1 MHVTKETANLM
12 LTLKEGGA
20 NVALC
25 ASNPLST
32 KDSVAAYLAENDIE
46 VHAVWGV
53 SNEEF
58 FKHLNSV
65 LDTEPDI
72 TMDDG
77 ADLVSLLHTERTDIP
92 IMGSMEETTTGVIR
106 LKSMEKNNKLRFPVV
121 AVNDS
126 DTKHLFDNRFGTGQS
141 AMDGVVRATDLL
153 IAGLNVVVIG
163 FGDCGKGV
171 AERAYGMGAKV
182 TVVEPD
188 SVRALEAL
196 MHGYEVKTSLNAAKI
211 ADVIISVT
219 GNLHALDKQH
229 FDVMKDGVAL
239 ANAGHF
245 DVEINLEALKNE
257 STKVER
263 VREHVESYKYK
274 DKEILVLAE
283 GRLVN
288 LAAAT
293 GHPASVMD
301 MSFANQ
307 ALASEWIKD
316 NHKKLESKVYT
327 LPKKVDIKIADIEI
341 KESFQKLKVDID
353 QTDKHDI
360 EVEAFSLVRE
370 AAKRTINERHYDVQL
385 FGGLVLLRNK
395 IAEMKTGEG
404 KTLVS
409 TLPISLMSLYGKG
422 VHVVTVNDYLAKRD
436 AEWMKPIYNFL
447 QKQTSYII

>member
-1 MHVTKETANLM
+1 MSTIKDKNLAVVGQQEVDWAARQMKVLEEIKTEFSNNKPLNGLNIGACMHVTKETANLM
-12 LTLKEGGA
+12 LTLKAAGA

-32 KDSVAAYLAENDIE
+32 KDSVAAYLAENDVE
-46 VHAVWGV
+46 VHAVHGV
-53 SNEEF
+53 SNDEF

-65 LDTEPDI
+65 LDTKPDI

-77 ADLVSLLHTERTDIP
+77 ADLVTLLLTDRSDIP
-92 IMGSMEETTTGVIR
+92 VMGSMEETTTGVIR

-153 IAGLNVVVIG
+153 IAGLDVVVIG

-182 TVVEPD
+182 TVVEPN

-196 MHGYEVKTSLNAAKI
+196 MHGYEVKSSVNAAKI
-211 ADVIISVT
+211 ADVIVSVT
-219 GNLHALDKQH
+219 GNMHALDKKH
-229 FDVMKDGVAL
+229 FDVMKDGVVL

-245 DVEINLEALKNE
+245 DVEINLEALKQDSAE
-257 STKVER
+257 VHR
-263 VREHVESYKYK
+263 VRDHVESYLY
-274 DKEILVLAE
+274 DGKEILVLAE

-307 ALASEWIKD
+307 ALAAEWIKD
-316 NHKKLESKVYT
+316 NHEDLDPKVYT
-327 LPKKVDIKIADIEI
+327 LPNEVDLKIAATKLGLMGGELEILTKEQIE
-341 KESFQKLKVDID
+341 
-353 QTDKHDI
+353 
-360 EVEAFSLVRE
+360 
-370 AAKRTINERHYDVQL
+370 
-385 FGGLVLLRNK
+385 
-395 IAEMKTGEG
+395 
-404 KTLVS
+404 
-409 TLPISLMSLYGKG
+409 
-422 VHVVTVNDYLAKRD
+422 YLD
-436 AEWMKPIYNFL
+436 SWEHG
-447 QKQTSYII
+447 TS

>member
-1 MHVTKETANLM
+1 MSSIKDAKLAQEGSQEVDWAARQMKVLEDIKTEFSQSKPLEGLNIGACMHVTKETANLM
-12 LTLKEGGA
+12 LTLKAAGA

-32 KDSVAAYLAENDIE
+32 KDSVAAFLAESDVE
-46 VHAVWGV
+46 VHAIHGV
-53 SNEEF
+53 SNDEF
-58 FKHLNSV
+58 FTHLNAV
-65 LDTEPDI
+65 LDTKPDI

-77 ADLVSLLHTERTDIP
+77 ADLVSLLHTERADLP
-92 IMGSMEETTTGVIR
+92 VMGSMEETTTGVIR

-182 TVVEPD
+182 TVVEPN

-196 MHGYEVKTSLNAAKI
+196 MHGYEVKTSINAAKI

-219 GNLHALDKQH
+219 GNMHALDKQH

-245 DVEINLEALKNE
+245 DVEINLAALKE
-257 STKVER
+257 HSTQVDR
-263 VREHVESYKYK
+263 VREHVESYKY
-274 DKEILVLAE
+274 DGKEILILAE

-307 ALASEWIKD
+307 ALAAEWIKD
-316 NHKKLESKVYT
+316 NYKELEPKVYT
-327 LPKKVDIKIADIEI
+327 LPSEVDLKIAATKLGLMGGELEI
-341 KESFQKLKVDID
+341 LTQEQ
-353 QTDKHDI
+353 
-360 EVEAFSLVRE
+360 
-370 AAKRTINERHYDVQL
+370 
-385 FGGLVLLRNK
+385 
-395 IAEMKTGEG
+395 
-404 KTLVS
+404 
-409 TLPISLMSLYGKG
+409 
-422 VHVVTVNDYLAKRD
+422 VNYLD
-436 AEWMKPIYNFL
+436 SWEHG
-447 QKQTSYII
+447 TS

>member
-1 MHVTKETANLM
+1 MSTIKDIKLANVGQQEVDWAARQMKVLDEIKSDFMKNKPLDGLNIGACMHVTKETANLM
-12 LTLKEGGA
+12 LTLKSAGA
-20 NVALC
+20 NVSLC

-32 KDSVAAYLAENDIE
+32 KDSVAAYLSENDVE
-46 VHAVWGV
+46 VHAVHGV
-53 SNEEF
+53 SNDDF

-65 LDTEPDI
+65 LDTKPDI

-77 ADLVSLLHTERTDIP
+77 ADLVSLLHTDRSDIP
-92 IMGSMEETTTGVIR
+92 VMGSMEETTTGVIR

-153 IAGLNVVVIG
+153 IAGLDVVVIG

-182 TVVEPD
+182 TIVEPN

-196 MHGYEVKTSLNAAKI
+196 MHGYEVKTSINAAKI
-211 ADVIISVT
+211 ADVIVSVT
-219 GNLHALDKQH
+219 GNMHALDKQH

-245 DVEINLEALKNE
+245 DVEINLNALKEN
-257 STKVER
+257 SSQVDR
-263 VREHVESYKYK
+263 VREHVESYKYNG
-274 DKEILVLAE
+274 KEILVLAE

-307 ALASEWIKD
+307 ALAAEWIKD
-316 NHKKLESKVYT
+316 NYKELEPKVYT
-327 LPKKVDIKIADIEI
+327 LPSEVDLKIAATKLELMGGELEI
-341 KESFQKLKVDID
+341 LTKEQI
-353 QTDKHDI
+353 
-360 EVEAFSLVRE
+360 
-370 AAKRTINERHYDVQL
+370 
-385 FGGLVLLRNK
+385 
-395 IAEMKTGEG
+395 
-404 KTLVS
+404 
-409 TLPISLMSLYGKG
+409 
-422 VHVVTVNDYLAKRD
+422 DYLD
-436 AEWMKPIYNFL
+436 SWEHG
-447 QKQTSYII
+447 TS

>member
-1 MHVTKETANLM
+1 MSTIKDVKLAELGSEEVAWAARQMLVLEEIRNDFSKNKPLEGLNIGACMHVTKETANLM

-293 GHPASVMD
+293 GHPSSVMD
-301 MSFANQ
+301 MAFANQ

-327 LPKKVDIKIADIEI
+327 LPKEVDIKIAAT
-341 KESFQKLKVDID
+341 KL
-353 QTDKHDI
+353 
-360 EVEAFSLVRE
+360 
-370 AAKRTINERHYDVQL
+370 
-385 FGGLVLLRNK
+385 
-395 IAEMKTGEG
+395 
-404 KTLVS
+404 
-409 TLPISLMSLYGKG
+409 SLMGGELEILSDEQIK
-422 VHVVTVNDYLAKRD
+422 YLD
-436 AEWMKPIYNFL
+436 SWEHG
-447 QKQTSYII
+447 TS

>member
-1 MHVTKETANLM
+1 MSSIKDSKLAQEGSQEVDWAARQMKVLEDIKTEFSQSKPLEGLNIGACMHVTKETANLM
-12 LTLKEGGA
+12 LTLKAAGA

-32 KDSVAAYLAENDIE
+32 KDSVAAFLAESDVE
-46 VHAVWGV
+46 VHAIHGV
-53 SNEEF
+53 SNDEF
-58 FKHLNSV
+58 FTHLNAV
-65 LDTEPDI
+65 LDTKPDI

-77 ADLVSLLHTERTDIP
+77 ADLVSLLHTERADLP
-92 IMGSMEETTTGVIR
+92 VMGSMEETTTGVIR

-182 TVVEPD
+182 TVVEPN

-196 MHGYEVKTSLNAAKI
+196 MHGYEVKTSINAAKI

-219 GNLHALDKQH
+219 GNMHALDKQH

-239 ANAGHF
+239 ANEGHF
-245 DVEINLEALKNE
+245 DVEINLAALKE
-257 STKVER
+257 GSTQVDR
-263 VREHVESYKYK
+263 VREHVESYKY
-274 DKEILVLAE
+274 DGKEILILAE

-307 ALASEWIKD
+307 ALAAEWIKD
-316 NHKKLESKVYT
+316 NYKELEPKVYT
-327 LPKKVDIKIADIEI
+327 LPSEVDLKIAATKLGLMGGELEI
-341 KESFQKLKVDID
+341 LTEEQ
-353 QTDKHDI
+353 
-360 EVEAFSLVRE
+360 
-370 AAKRTINERHYDVQL
+370 
-385 FGGLVLLRNK
+385 
-395 IAEMKTGEG
+395 
-404 KTLVS
+404 
-409 TLPISLMSLYGKG
+409 
-422 VHVVTVNDYLAKRD
+422 VNYLD
-436 AEWMKPIYNFL
+436 SWEHG
-447 QKQTSYII
+447 TS

>member
-1 MHVTKETANLM
+1 MSSIKDSKLAHEGNQEVDWAARQMKVLEDIKTEFSQNKPLDGLNIGACMHVTKETANLM
-12 LTLKEGGA
+12 LTLKAAGA

-32 KDSVAAYLAENDIE
+32 KDSVAAYLAENDVE
-46 VHAVWGV
+46 VHAIHGV
-53 SNEEF
+53 SNDEF
-58 FKHLNSV
+58 FTHLNAV
-65 LDTEPDI
+65 LDTKPDI

-77 ADLVSLLHTERTDIP
+77 ADLVSLLHTDRSDLP
-92 IMGSMEETTTGVIR
+92 VMGSMEETTTGVIR

-182 TVVEPD
+182 TVVEPN

-196 MHGYEVKTSLNAAKI
+196 MHGYEVKTSINAAKI
-211 ADVIISVT
+211 ADVIVSVT
-219 GNLHALDKQH
+219 GNMHALDKQH

-245 DVEINLEALKNE
+245 DVEINLSALKE
-257 STKVER
+257 HSSQVDR
-263 VREHVESYKYK
+263 VREHVESYKYNG
-274 DKEILVLAE
+274 KEILILAE

-307 ALASEWIKD
+307 ALAAEWIKD
-316 NHKKLESKVYT
+316 NYKELEPKVYT
-327 LPKKVDIKIADIEI
+327 LPSEVDLIIAATKLELMGGELEI
-341 KESFQKLKVDID
+341 LTKEQI
-353 QTDKHDI
+353 
-360 EVEAFSLVRE
+360 
-370 AAKRTINERHYDVQL
+370 
-385 FGGLVLLRNK
+385 
-395 IAEMKTGEG
+395 
-404 KTLVS
+404 
-409 TLPISLMSLYGKG
+409 
-422 VHVVTVNDYLAKRD
+422 DYLD
-436 AEWMKPIYNFL
+436 SWEHG
-447 QKQTSYII
+447 TS

>member
-1 MHVTKETANLM
+1 MSSIKDSKLAHEGNQEVDWAARQMKVLEDIKTEFSQNKPLDGLNIGDCMHVTKETANLM
-12 LTLKEGGA
+12 LTLKAAGA

-32 KDSVAAYLAENDIE
+32 KDSVAAYLAENDVE
-46 VHAVWGV
+46 VHAIHGV
-53 SNEEF
+53 SNDEF
-58 FKHLNSV
+58 FTHLNAV
-65 LDTEPDI
+65 LDTKPDI

-77 ADLVSLLHTERTDIP
+77 ADLVSLLHTDRSDLP
-92 IMGSMEETTTGVIR
+92 VMGSMEETTTGVIR

-182 TVVEPD
+182 TVVEPN

-196 MHGYEVKTSLNAAKI
+196 MHGYEVKTSINAAKI
-211 ADVIISVT
+211 ADVIVSVT
-219 GNLHALDKQH
+219 GNMHALDKQH

-245 DVEINLEALKNE
+245 DVEINLSALKE
-257 STKVER
+257 HSSQVDR
-263 VREHVESYKYK
+263 VREHVESYKYNG
-274 DKEILVLAE
+274 KEILILAE

-307 ALASEWIKD
+307 ALAAEWIKD
-316 NHKKLESKVYT
+316 NYQELEPKVYT
-327 LPKKVDIKIADIEI
+327 LPSEVDLKIAATKLELMGGELEI
-341 KESFQKLKVDID
+341 LTKEQI
-353 QTDKHDI
+353 
-360 EVEAFSLVRE
+360 
-370 AAKRTINERHYDVQL
+370 
-385 FGGLVLLRNK
+385 
-395 IAEMKTGEG
+395 
-404 KTLVS
+404 
-409 TLPISLMSLYGKG
+409 
-422 VHVVTVNDYLAKRD
+422 DYLD
-436 AEWMKPIYNFL
+436 SWEHG
-447 QKQTSYII
+447 TS

>member
-1 MHVTKETANLM
+1 MSSIKDAKLANVGHQEVDWAARQMKVLEDIKTEFSQNKPLEGLNIGACMHVTKETANLM
-12 LTLKEGGA
+12 LTLKAAGA

-32 KDSVAAYLAENDIE
+32 KDSVAAYLAENDVE
-46 VHAVWGV
+46 VHAVHGV
-53 SNEEF
+53 SNDEF
-58 FKHLNSV
+58 FTHLNAV
-65 LDTEPDI
+65 LDTKPDI

-77 ADLVSLLHTERTDIP
+77 ADLVSLLHTDRADLP
-92 IMGSMEETTTGVIR
+92 VMGSMEETTTGVIR

-153 IAGLNVVVIG
+153 IAGVNVVVIG

-182 TVVEPD
+182 TVVEPN

-196 MHGYEVKTSLNAAKI
+196 MHGYEVKSSINAAKI

-219 GNLHALDKQH
+219 GNMHALDKQH

-245 DVEINLEALKNE
+245 DVEINLSALKE
-257 STKVER
+257 HSSQVDR
-263 VREHVESYKYK
+263 VREHVESYKYNG
-274 DKEILVLAE
+274 KEILILAE

-307 ALASEWIKD
+307 ALAAEWIKD
-316 NHKKLESKVYT
+316 NYKELEPKVYT
-327 LPKKVDIKIADIEI
+327 LPTEVDLKIAATKLGLMGGELEI
-341 KESFQKLKVDID
+341 LTKEQI
-353 QTDKHDI
+353 
-360 EVEAFSLVRE
+360 
-370 AAKRTINERHYDVQL
+370 
-385 FGGLVLLRNK
+385 
-395 IAEMKTGEG
+395 
-404 KTLVS
+404 
-409 TLPISLMSLYGKG
+409 
-422 VHVVTVNDYLAKRD
+422 DYLD
-436 AEWMKPIYNFL
+436 SWEHG
-447 QKQTSYII
+447 TS

>member
-1 MHVTKETANLM
+1 MSTIKDKNLSAVGQQEVDWAARQMKVLEEIKTEFSSNKPLNGLNIGACMHVTKETANLM
-12 LTLKEGGA
+12 LTLKAAGA

-32 KDSVAAYLAENDIE
+32 KDSVAAYLAENDVE
-46 VHAVWGV
+46 VHAVHGV
-53 SNEEF
+53 SNDEF

-65 LDTEPDI
+65 LDSKPDI

-77 ADLVSLLHTERTDIP
+77 ADLVTLLLTDRSDIP
-92 IMGSMEETTTGVIR
+92 VMGSMEETTTGVIR

-153 IAGLNVVVIG
+153 IAGLDVVVIG

-182 TVVEPD
+182 TVVEPN

-196 MHGYEVKTSLNAAKI
+196 MHGYEVKSSVNAAKI
-211 ADVIISVT
+211 ADVIVSVT
-219 GNLHALDKQH
+219 GNMHALDKKH
-229 FDVMKDGVAL
+229 FDVMKDGVVL

-245 DVEINLEALKNE
+245 DVEINLEALKQDSAE
-257 STKVER
+257 VHR
-263 VREHVESYKYK
+263 VRDHVESYLY
-274 DKEILVLAE
+274 DGKEILVLAE

-307 ALASEWIKD
+307 ALAAEWIKD
-316 NHKKLESKVYT
+316 NHEDLEPKVYT
-327 LPKKVDIKIADIEI
+327 LPNEVDLKIAATKLGLMGGELEILTKEQIE
-341 KESFQKLKVDID
+341 
-353 QTDKHDI
+353 
-360 EVEAFSLVRE
+360 
-370 AAKRTINERHYDVQL
+370 
-385 FGGLVLLRNK
+385 
-395 IAEMKTGEG
+395 
-404 KTLVS
+404 
-409 TLPISLMSLYGKG
+409 
-422 VHVVTVNDYLAKRD
+422 YLD
-436 AEWMKPIYNFL
+436 SWEHG
-447 QKQTSYII
+447 TS

>member
-1 MHVTKETANLM
+1 MSTIKDSKLANIGHEEVSWASRQMQVLEEIKNEFSSTKPLNGLSIGACMHVTKETANLM
-12 LTLKEGGA
+12 LTLKEAGA

-32 KDSVAAYLAENDIE
+32 KDSVAAYLVENDVE
-46 VHAVWGV
+46 VHAVHGV

-58 FKHLNSV
+58 FRHLNSV
-65 LDTEPDI
+65 LDTKPDI

-77 ADLVSLLHTERTDIP
+77 ADLVTLLLTDRSDIP

-126 DTKHLFDNRFGTGQS
+126 DTKHLFDNRIGTGQS

-182 TVVEPD
+182 TVVQPN

-196 MHGYEVKTSLNAAKI
+196 MHGYEVKTSINAAKI
-211 ADVIISVT
+211 ADVIVSVT
-219 GNLHALDKQH
+219 GNMHALDKQH

-239 ANAGHF
+239 ANAGDF
-245 DVEINLEALKNE
+245 DVEINLEALKE
-257 STKVER
+257 HSSSVDR
-263 VREHVESYKYK
+263 VRDHVESYKYNE
-274 DKEILVLAE
+274 KEILVLAE

-307 ALASEWIKD
+307 ALAAEWIKD
-316 NHKKLESKVYT
+316 NYKNLESKVYT
-327 LPKKVDIKIADIEI
+327 LPKEVDLKIAATKLGLMGGELEI
-341 KESFQKLKVDID
+341 LTEEQIK
-353 QTDKHDI
+353 
-360 EVEAFSLVRE
+360 
-370 AAKRTINERHYDVQL
+370 
-385 FGGLVLLRNK
+385 
-395 IAEMKTGEG
+395 
-404 KTLVS
+404 
-409 TLPISLMSLYGKG
+409 
-422 VHVVTVNDYLAKRD
+422 YLD
-436 AEWMKPIYNFL
+436 SWEHG
-447 QKQTSYII
+447 TS

>member
-1 MHVTKETANLM
+1 MSTIKDKNLSAVGQQEVDWAARQMKVLEEIKTEFSSNKPLNGLNIGACMHVTKETANLM
-12 LTLKEGGA
+12 LTLKAAGA

-32 KDSVAAYLAENDIE
+32 KDSVAAYLAENDVE
-46 VHAVWGV
+46 VHAVHGV
-53 SNEEF
+53 SNDEF

-65 LDTEPDI
+65 LDTKPDI

-77 ADLVSLLHTERTDIP
+77 ADLVTLLLTDRSDIP
-92 IMGSMEETTTGVIR
+92 VMGSMEETTTGVIR

-153 IAGLNVVVIG
+153 IAGLDVVVIG

-182 TVVEPD
+182 TVVEPN

-196 MHGYEVKTSLNAAKI
+196 MHGYEVKSSVNAAKI
-211 ADVIISVT
+211 ADVIVSVT
-219 GNLHALDKQH
+219 GNMHALDKKH
-229 FDVMKDGVAL
+229 FDVMKDGVVL

-245 DVEINLEALKNE
+245 DVEINLEALKQDSAE
-257 STKVER
+257 VHR
-263 VREHVESYKYK
+263 VRDHVESYLY
-274 DKEILVLAE
+274 DGKEILVLAE

-307 ALASEWIKD
+307 ALAAEWIKD
-316 NHKKLESKVYT
+316 NHEELEPKVYT
-327 LPKKVDIKIADIEI
+327 LPKEVDLKIAATKLGLMGGELEI
-341 KESFQKLKVDID
+341 LTQEQI
-353 QTDKHDI
+353 
-360 EVEAFSLVRE
+360 
-370 AAKRTINERHYDVQL
+370 
-385 FGGLVLLRNK
+385 
-395 IAEMKTGEG
+395 
-404 KTLVS
+404 
-409 TLPISLMSLYGKG
+409 
-422 VHVVTVNDYLAKRD
+422 DYLD
-436 AEWMKPIYNFL
+436 SWEHG
-447 QKQTSYII
+447 TS

>member
-1 MHVTKETANLM
+1 MSSIKDSNLAQIGNQEVDWAARQMKVLEDIKTEFSQNKPLEGLNIGACMHVTKETANLM
-12 LTLKEGGA
+12 LTLKSAGA

-46 VHAVWGV
+46 VHAIHGV
-53 SNEEF
+53 SNDEF
-58 FKHLNSV
+58 FQHLNSV
-65 LDTEPDI
+65 LDTKPDI

-77 ADLVSLLHTERTDIP
+77 ADLVSLLHTDRADLP
-92 IMGSMEETTTGVIR
+92 VMGSMEETTTGVIR

-182 TVVEPD
+182 TVVEPN

-196 MHGYEVKTSLNAAKI
+196 MHGYEVKTSINAAKI

-219 GNLHALDKQH
+219 GNMHALDKQH

-245 DVEINLEALKNE
+245 DVEINLAALKEN
-257 STKVER
+257 STQVDR
-263 VREHVESYKYK
+263 VREHVESYKY
-274 DKEILVLAE
+274 DGKEILILAE

-293 GHPASVMD
+293 CHPASVMD

-307 ALASEWIKD
+307 ALAAEWIKD
-316 NHKKLESKVYT
+316 NYKELEPKVYT
-327 LPKKVDIKIADIEI
+327 LPSEVDLKIAATKLGLMGGELEI
-341 KESFQKLKVDID
+341 LTEEQ
-353 QTDKHDI
+353 
-360 EVEAFSLVRE
+360 
-370 AAKRTINERHYDVQL
+370 
-385 FGGLVLLRNK
+385 
-395 IAEMKTGEG
+395 
-404 KTLVS
+404 
-409 TLPISLMSLYGKG
+409 
-422 VHVVTVNDYLAKRD
+422 VNYLD
-436 AEWMKPIYNFL
+436 SWEHG
-447 QKQTSYII
+447 TS

>member
-1 MHVTKETANLM
+1 MSSIKDSKLAHEGNQEVDWAARQMKVLEDIKTEFSQNKPLDGLNIGACMHVTKETANLM
-12 LTLKEGGA
+12 LTLKAAGA

-32 KDSVAAYLAENDIE
+32 KDSVAAYLAENDVE
-46 VHAVWGV
+46 VHAIHGV
-53 SNEEF
+53 SNDEF
-58 FKHLNSV
+58 FTHLNAV
-65 LDTEPDI
+65 LDTKPDI

-77 ADLVSLLHTERTDIP
+77 ADLVSLLHTDRSDLP
-92 IMGSMEETTTGVIR
+92 LMGSMEETTTGVIR

-182 TVVEPD
+182 TVVEPN

-196 MHGYEVKTSLNAAKI
+196 MHGYEVKTSINAAKI
-211 ADVIISVT
+211 ADVIVSVT
-219 GNLHALDKQH
+219 GNMHALDKQH

-245 DVEINLEALKNE
+245 DVEINLSALKE
-257 STKVER
+257 HSSQVDR
-263 VREHVESYKYK
+263 VREHVESYKYNG
-274 DKEILVLAE
+274 KEILILAE

-307 ALASEWIKD
+307 ALAAEWIKD
-316 NHKKLESKVYT
+316 NYKELEPKVYT
-327 LPKKVDIKIADIEI
+327 LPSEVDLKIAATKLELMGGELEI
-341 KESFQKLKVDID
+341 LTKEQI
-353 QTDKHDI
+353 
-360 EVEAFSLVRE
+360 
-370 AAKRTINERHYDVQL
+370 
-385 FGGLVLLRNK
+385 
-395 IAEMKTGEG
+395 
-404 KTLVS
+404 
-409 TLPISLMSLYGKG
+409 
-422 VHVVTVNDYLAKRD
+422 DYLD
-436 AEWMKPIYNFL
+436 SWEHG
-447 QKQTSYII
+447 TS

>member
-1 MHVTKETANLM
+1 MSTVKDKNLAVVGQQEVDWAARQMKVLEEIKTEFSNDKPLNGLNIGACMHVTKETANLM
-12 LTLKEGGA
+12 LTLKAAGA

-32 KDSVAAYLAENDIE
+32 KDSVAAYLAENDVE
-46 VHAVWGV
+46 VHAVHGV
-53 SNEEF
+53 SNDEF

-65 LDTEPDI
+65 LDTKPDI

-77 ADLVSLLHTERTDIP
+77 ADLVTLLLTDRSDIP
-92 IMGSMEETTTGVIR
+92 VMGSMEETTTGVIR

-153 IAGLNVVVIG
+153 IAGLDVVVIG

-182 TVVEPD
+182 TVVEPN

-196 MHGYEVKTSLNAAKI
+196 MHGYEVKSSVNAAKI
-211 ADVIISVT
+211 ADVIVSVT
-219 GNLHALDKQH
+219 GNMHALDKKH
-229 FDVMKDGVAL
+229 FDVMKDGVVL

-245 DVEINLEALKNE
+245 DVEINLEALKQDSAE
-257 STKVER
+257 VHR
-263 VREHVESYKYK
+263 VRDHVESYLY
-274 DKEILVLAE
+274 DGKEILVLAE

-307 ALASEWIKD
+307 ALAAEWIKD
-316 NHKKLESKVYT
+316 NHEDLEPKVYT
-327 LPKKVDIKIADIEI
+327 LPNEVDLKIAATKLGLMGGELEILTKEQIE
-341 KESFQKLKVDID
+341 
-353 QTDKHDI
+353 
-360 EVEAFSLVRE
+360 
-370 AAKRTINERHYDVQL
+370 
-385 FGGLVLLRNK
+385 
-395 IAEMKTGEG
+395 
-404 KTLVS
+404 
-409 TLPISLMSLYGKG
+409 
-422 VHVVTVNDYLAKRD
+422 YLD
-436 AEWMKPIYNFL
+436 SWEHG
-447 QKQTSYII
+447 TS

>member
-1 MHVTKETANLM
+1 MSSIKDSKLAHEGNQEVDWAARQMKVLEDIKTEFSQNKPLDGLNIGACMHVTKETANLM
-12 LTLKEGGA
+12 LTLKAAGA

-32 KDSVAAYLAENDIE
+32 KDSVAAYLAENDVE
-46 VHAVWGV
+46 VHAIHGV
-53 SNEEF
+53 SNDEF
-58 FKHLNSV
+58 FTHLNAV
-65 LDTEPDI
+65 LDTKPDI

-77 ADLVSLLHTERTDIP
+77 ADLVSLLHTDRSDLP
-92 IMGSMEETTTGVIR
+92 VMGSMEETTTGVIR

-182 TVVEPD
+182 TVVEPN

-196 MHGYEVKTSLNAAKI
+196 MHGYEVKTSINAAKI
-211 ADVIISVT
+211 ADVIVSVT
-219 GNLHALDKQH
+219 GNMHALDKQH

-245 DVEINLEALKNE
+245 DVEINLSALKE
-257 STKVER
+257 HSSQVDR
-263 VREHVESYKYK
+263 VREHVESYKYNG
-274 DKEILVLAE
+274 KEILILAE

-307 ALASEWIKD
+307 ALAAEWIKD
-316 NHKKLESKVYT
+316 NYEELEPKVYT
-327 LPKKVDIKIADIEI
+327 LPSEVDLKIAATKLELMGGELEI
-341 KESFQKLKVDID
+341 LTKEQI
-353 QTDKHDI
+353 
-360 EVEAFSLVRE
+360 
-370 AAKRTINERHYDVQL
+370 
-385 FGGLVLLRNK
+385 
-395 IAEMKTGEG
+395 
-404 KTLVS
+404 
-409 TLPISLMSLYGKG
+409 
-422 VHVVTVNDYLAKRD
+422 DYLD
-436 AEWMKPIYNFL
+436 SWEHG
-447 QKQTSYII
+447 TS

>member
-1 MHVTKETANLM
+1 MSTIKDIKLANIGQQEVDWAARQMKVLDEIKSDFMKNKPLDGLNIGACMHVTKETANLM
-12 LTLKEGGA
+12 LTLKSAGA
-20 NVALC
+20 NVSLC

-32 KDSVAAYLAENDIE
+32 KDSVAAYLSENDVE
-46 VHAVWGV
+46 VHAVHGV
-53 SNEEF
+53 SNDDF

-65 LDTEPDI
+65 LDTQPDI

-77 ADLVSLLHTERTDIP
+77 ADLVSLLHTERSDIP
-92 IMGSMEETTTGVIR
+92 VMGSMEETTTGVIR

-153 IAGLNVVVIG
+153 IAGLDVVVIG

-182 TVVEPD
+182 TIVEPN

-196 MHGYEVKTSLNAAKI
+196 MHGYEVKTSINAAKI
-211 ADVIISVT
+211 ADVIVSVT
-219 GNLHALDKQH
+219 GNMHALDKQH

-245 DVEINLEALKNE
+245 DVEINLNALKEN
-257 STKVER
+257 SSQVDR
-263 VREHVESYKYK
+263 VREHVESYKYNG
-274 DKEILVLAE
+274 KEILVLAE

-307 ALASEWIKD
+307 ALAAEWIKD
-316 NHKKLESKVYT
+316 NYKELEPKVYT
-327 LPKKVDIKIADIEI
+327 LPTEVDLKIAATKLELMGGELEI
-341 KESFQKLKVDID
+341 LTKEQI
-353 QTDKHDI
+353 
-360 EVEAFSLVRE
+360 
-370 AAKRTINERHYDVQL
+370 
-385 FGGLVLLRNK
+385 
-395 IAEMKTGEG
+395 
-404 KTLVS
+404 
-409 TLPISLMSLYGKG
+409 
-422 VHVVTVNDYLAKRD
+422 DYLD
-436 AEWMKPIYNFL
+436 SWEHG
-447 QKQTSYII
+447 TS

>member
-1 MHVTKETANLM
+1 MSSIKDFKLAQEGSQEVDWAARQMKVLEDIKTEFSQSKPLEGLNIGACMHVTKETANLM
-12 LTLKEGGA
+12 LTLKAAGA

-32 KDSVAAYLAENDIE
+32 KDSVAAFLAESDVE
-46 VHAVWGV
+46 VHAIHGV
-53 SNEEF
+53 SNDEF
-58 FKHLNSV
+58 FTHLNAV
-65 LDTEPDI
+65 LDTKPDI

-77 ADLVSLLHTERTDIP
+77 ADLVSLLHTERADLP
-92 IMGSMEETTTGVIR
+92 VMGSMEETTTGVIR

-182 TVVEPD
+182 TVVEPN

-196 MHGYEVKTSLNAAKI
+196 MHGYEVKTSINAAKI

-219 GNLHALDKQH
+219 GNMHALDKQH

-245 DVEINLEALKNE
+245 DVEINLAALKE
-257 STKVER
+257 GSTQVDR
-263 VREHVESYKYK
+263 VREHVESYKY
-274 DKEILVLAE
+274 DGKEILILAE

-307 ALASEWIKD
+307 ALAAEWIKD
-316 NHKKLESKVYT
+316 NYKELEPKVYT
-327 LPKKVDIKIADIEI
+327 LPSEVDLKIAATKLGLMGGELEI
-341 KESFQKLKVDID
+341 LTEEQ
-353 QTDKHDI
+353 
-360 EVEAFSLVRE
+360 
-370 AAKRTINERHYDVQL
+370 
-385 FGGLVLLRNK
+385 
-395 IAEMKTGEG
+395 
-404 KTLVS
+404 
-409 TLPISLMSLYGKG
+409 
-422 VHVVTVNDYLAKRD
+422 VNYLD
-436 AEWMKPIYNFL
+436 SWEHG
-447 QKQTSYII
+447 TS

>member
-1 MHVTKETANLM
+1 MSSIKDSKLAQIGHQEVDWAARQMKVLEDIKTEFSQNKPLEGLNIGACMHVTKETANLM
-12 LTLKEGGA
+12 LTLKSAGA

-46 VHAVWGV
+46 VHAIHGV
-53 SNEEF
+53 SNDEF
-58 FKHLNSV
+58 FQHLNSV
-65 LDTEPDI
+65 LDTKPDI

-77 ADLVSLLHTERTDIP
+77 ADLVSLLHTDRADLP
-92 IMGSMEETTTGVIR
+92 VMGSMEETTTGVIR

-182 TVVEPD
+182 TVVEPN

-196 MHGYEVKTSLNAAKI
+196 MHGYEVKTSINAAKI

-219 GNLHALDKQH
+219 GNMHALDKQH

-245 DVEINLEALKNE
+245 DVEINLAALKEN
-257 STKVER
+257 STQVDR
-263 VREHVESYKYK
+263 VREHVESYKY
-274 DKEILVLAE
+274 DGKEILILAE

-307 ALASEWIKD
+307 ALAAEWIKD
-316 NHKKLESKVYT
+316 NYKELEPKVYT
-327 LPKKVDIKIADIEI
+327 LPSEVDLKIAATKLGLMGGELEI
-341 KESFQKLKVDID
+341 LTEEQ
-353 QTDKHDI
+353 
-360 EVEAFSLVRE
+360 
-370 AAKRTINERHYDVQL
+370 
-385 FGGLVLLRNK
+385 
-395 IAEMKTGEG
+395 
-404 KTLVS
+404 
-409 TLPISLMSLYGKG
+409 
-422 VHVVTVNDYLAKRD
+422 VNYLD
-436 AEWMKPIYNFL
+436 SWEHG
-447 QKQTSYII
+447 TS

>member
-1 MHVTKETANLM
+1 MSTIKDKSLAVVGQQEVDWAARQMKVLEEIKTEFSSNKPLNGLNIGACMHVTKETANLM
-12 LTLKEGGA
+12 LTLKAAGA

-32 KDSVAAYLAENDIE
+32 KDSVAAYLAENDVE
-46 VHAVWGV
+46 VHAVHGV
-53 SNEEF
+53 SNDEF

-65 LDTEPDI
+65 LDTKPDI

-77 ADLVSLLHTERTDIP
+77 ADLVTLLLTDRSDIP
-92 IMGSMEETTTGVIR
+92 VMGSMEETTTGVIR

-153 IAGLNVVVIG
+153 IAGLDVVVIG

-182 TVVEPD
+182 TVVEPN

-196 MHGYEVKTSLNAAKI
+196 MHGYEVKSSVNAAKI
-211 ADVIISVT
+211 ADVIVSVT
-219 GNLHALDKQH
+219 GNMHALDKKH
-229 FDVMKDGVAL
+229 FDVMKDGVVL

-245 DVEINLEALKNE
+245 DVEINLEALKQDSAE
-257 STKVER
+257 VHR
-263 VREHVESYKYK
+263 VRDHVESYLY
-274 DKEILVLAE
+274 DGKEILVLAE

-307 ALASEWIKD
+307 ALAAEWIKD
-316 NHKKLESKVYT
+316 NHEDLEPKVYT
-327 LPKKVDIKIADIEI
+327 LPNEVDLKIAATKLGLMGGELEILTKEQIE
-341 KESFQKLKVDID
+341 
-353 QTDKHDI
+353 
-360 EVEAFSLVRE
+360 
-370 AAKRTINERHYDVQL
+370 
-385 FGGLVLLRNK
+385 
-395 IAEMKTGEG
+395 
-404 KTLVS
+404 
-409 TLPISLMSLYGKG
+409 
-422 VHVVTVNDYLAKRD
+422 YLD
-436 AEWMKPIYNFL
+436 SWEHG
-447 QKQTSYII
+447 TS

>member
-1 MHVTKETANLM
+1 MSTIKDSKLANIGHEEVSWASRQMQVLGEIKNEFSSTKPLEGLSIGACMHVTKETANLM
-12 LTLKEGGA
+12 LTLKEAGA
-20 NVALC
+20 SVSLC

-32 KDSVAAYLAENDIE
+32 KDSVAAYLAENDVE
-46 VHAVWGV
+46 VHAVHGV
-53 SNEEF
+53 SNDEF
-58 FKHLNSV
+58 FKHLNYV
-65 LDTEPDI
+65 LDTKPDI

-77 ADLVSLLHTERTDIP
+77 ADLVTLLLTDRSDIS

-106 LKSMEKNNKLRFPVV
+106 LKSMQKNNKLRFPVV

-153 IAGLNVVVIG
+153 IAGLDVVVIG

-182 TVVEPD
+182 TIVEPN

-196 MHGYEVKTSLNAAKI
+196 MHGYEVKTSINAAKI
-211 ADVIISVT
+211 ADVIVSVT
-219 GNLHALDKQH
+219 GNMHALDKQH

-245 DVEINLEALKNE
+245 DVEINLNALKEN
-257 STKVER
+257 SSQIDR
-263 VREHVESYKYK
+263 VREHVESYKYNG
-274 DKEILVLAE
+274 KEILVLAE

-307 ALASEWIKD
+307 ALAAEWIKD
-316 NHKKLESKVYT
+316 NYKELEPKVYT
-327 LPKKVDIKIADIEI
+327 LPSEVDLKIAATKLELMGGELEI
-341 KESFQKLKVDID
+341 LTKEQI
-353 QTDKHDI
+353 
-360 EVEAFSLVRE
+360 
-370 AAKRTINERHYDVQL
+370 
-385 FGGLVLLRNK
+385 
-395 IAEMKTGEG
+395 
-404 KTLVS
+404 
-409 TLPISLMSLYGKG
+409 
-422 VHVVTVNDYLAKRD
+422 DYLD
-436 AEWMKPIYNFL
+436 SWEHG
-447 QKQTSYII
+447 TS

>member
-1 MHVTKETANLM
+1 MSTIKDIKLADVGQQEVDWAARQMKVLDEIKSDFMKNKPLDGLNIGACMHVTKETANLM
-12 LTLKEGGA
+12 LTLKAAGA
-20 NVALC
+20 KVALC

-32 KDSVAAYLAENDIE
+32 KDSVAAYLSENDVE
-46 VHAVWGV
+46 VHAVHGV
-53 SNEEF
+53 SNDDF

-65 LDTEPDI
+65 LDTKPDI

-77 ADLVSLLHTERTDIP
+77 ADLVSLLHKERSDIP

-153 IAGLNVVVIG
+153 IAGLDVVVIG

-182 TVVEPD
+182 TIVEPN

-196 MHGYEVKTSLNAAKI
+196 MHGYEVKTSINAARI

-219 GNLHALDKQH
+219 GNMHALDKQH

-245 DVEINLEALKNE
+245 DVEINLNALAENSSE
-257 STKVER
+257 VTR
-263 VREHVESYKYK
+263 VREHVESYKYNG
-274 DKEILVLAE
+274 KEILVLAE

-307 ALASEWIKD
+307 ALAAEWIKD
-316 NHKKLESKVYT
+316 NYKELEPKVYT
-327 LPKKVDIKIADIEI
+327 LPSEVDLKIAATKLELMGGELEI
-341 KESFQKLKVDID
+341 LTKEQI
-353 QTDKHDI
+353 
-360 EVEAFSLVRE
+360 
-370 AAKRTINERHYDVQL
+370 
-385 FGGLVLLRNK
+385 
-395 IAEMKTGEG
+395 
-404 KTLVS
+404 
-409 TLPISLMSLYGKG
+409 
-422 VHVVTVNDYLAKRD
+422 DYLD
-436 AEWMKPIYNFL
+436 SWEHG
-447 QKQTSYII
+447 TS

>member
-1 MHVTKETANLM
+1 MSTIKDSKLSIVGKDEVNWAQRQMQVLEDIKLDFEKRKPLEGLNIGACMHVTKETANLM
-12 LTLKEGGA
+12 LTLQSAGA

-32 KDSVAAYLAENDIE
+32 KDSVAAYLAESDIQ
-46 VHAVWGV
+46 VHAIHGV
-53 SNEEF
+53 SNDDF

-65 LDTEPDI
+65 LDTKPDI

-77 ADLVSLLHTERTDIP
+77 ADLVSLLHTDRADLP
-92 IMGSMEETTTGVIR
+92 VMGSMEETTTGVIR

-182 TVVEPD
+182 TVVEPN

-196 MHGYEVKTSLNAAKI
+196 MHGYEVKSSINAAKI

-219 GNLHALDKQH
+219 GNMHALDKQH
-229 FDVMKDGVAL
+229 FDVMKDGVSL

-245 DVEINLEALKNE
+245 DVEINLGALKE
-257 STKVER
+257 HSSSVDR
-263 VREHVESYKYK
+263 VREHVDSYKYNG
-274 DKEILVLAE
+274 KEILVLAE

-307 ALASEWIKD
+307 ALAAEWIKD
-316 NHKKLESKVYT
+316 NYKNLESKVYT
-327 LPKKVDIKIADIEI
+327 LPKEVDLKIAATKLELMGGELEI
-341 KESFQKLKVDID
+341 LTEEQIK
-353 QTDKHDI
+353 
-360 EVEAFSLVRE
+360 
-370 AAKRTINERHYDVQL
+370 
-385 FGGLVLLRNK
+385 
-395 IAEMKTGEG
+395 
-404 KTLVS
+404 
-409 TLPISLMSLYGKG
+409 
-422 VHVVTVNDYLAKRD
+422 YLD
-436 AEWMKPIYNFL
+436 SWEHG
-447 QKQTSYII
+447 TS

>member
-1 MHVTKETANLM
+1 MSTIKDIKLANVGQQEVDWAARQMKVLDEIKTEFSSNKPLNGLNIGACMHVTKETANLM
-12 LTLKEGGA
+12 LTLKAAGA

-32 KDSVAAYLAENDIE
+32 KDSVAAYLAENDVE
-46 VHAVWGV
+46 VHAVHGV
-53 SNEEF
+53 SNDEF

-65 LDTEPDI
+65 LDTKPDI

-77 ADLVSLLHTERTDIP
+77 ADLVTLLLTDRSDIP
-92 IMGSMEETTTGVIR
+92 VMGSMEETTTGVIR

-153 IAGLNVVVIG
+153 IAGLDVVVIG

-182 TVVEPD
+182 TVVEPN

-196 MHGYEVKTSLNAAKI
+196 MHGYEVKSSVNAAKI
-211 ADVIISVT
+211 ADVIVSVT
-219 GNLHALDKQH
+219 GNMHALDKKH
-229 FDVMKDGVAL
+229 FDVMKDGVVL

-245 DVEINLEALKNE
+245 DVEINLEALKQDSAE
-257 STKVER
+257 VHR
-263 VREHVESYKYK
+263 VRDHVESYLY
-274 DKEILVLAE
+274 DGKEILVLAE

-288 LAAAT
+288 LASAT

-307 ALASEWIKD
+307 ALAAEWIKD
-316 NHKKLESKVYT
+316 NHEDLEPKVYT
-327 LPKKVDIKIADIEI
+327 LPNEVDLKIAATKLGLMGGELEILTKEQIE
-341 KESFQKLKVDID
+341 
-353 QTDKHDI
+353 
-360 EVEAFSLVRE
+360 
-370 AAKRTINERHYDVQL
+370 
-385 FGGLVLLRNK
+385 
-395 IAEMKTGEG
+395 
-404 KTLVS
+404 
-409 TLPISLMSLYGKG
+409 
-422 VHVVTVNDYLAKRD
+422 YLD
-436 AEWMKPIYNFL
+436 SWEHG
-447 QKQTSYII
+447 TS

>member
-1 MHVTKETANLM
+1 MSTIKDIKLANVGQQEVDWAARQMKVLDEIKSDFMKNKPLEGLNIGACMHVTKETANLM
-12 LTLKEGGA
+12 LTLKSAGA
-20 NVALC
+20 NVSLC

-32 KDSVAAYLAENDIE
+32 KDSVAAYLSENDVE
-46 VHAVWGV
+46 VHAVHGV
-53 SNEEF
+53 SNDDF

-65 LDTEPDI
+65 LDTKPDI

-77 ADLVSLLHTERTDIP
+77 ADLVSLLHTERSDIP
-92 IMGSMEETTTGVIR
+92 VMGSMEETTTGVIR

-153 IAGLNVVVIG
+153 IAGLDVVVIG

-182 TVVEPD
+182 TVVEPN

-196 MHGYEVKTSLNAAKI
+196 MHGYEVKTSINAAKI
-211 ADVIISVT
+211 ADVIVSVT
-219 GNLHALDKQH
+219 GNMHALDKQH

-245 DVEINLEALKNE
+245 DVEINLNALKEN
-257 STKVER
+257 SSQVDR
-263 VREHVESYKYK
+263 VREHVESYKYNG
-274 DKEILVLAE
+274 KEILVLAE

-307 ALASEWIKD
+307 ALAAEWIKD
-316 NHKKLESKVYT
+316 NYKQLEPKVYT
-327 LPKKVDIKIADIEI
+327 LPSEVDLKIAATKLELMGGELEI
-341 KESFQKLKVDID
+341 LTKEQI
-353 QTDKHDI
+353 
-360 EVEAFSLVRE
+360 
-370 AAKRTINERHYDVQL
+370 
-385 FGGLVLLRNK
+385 
-395 IAEMKTGEG
+395 
-404 KTLVS
+404 
-409 TLPISLMSLYGKG
+409 
-422 VHVVTVNDYLAKRD
+422 DYLD
-436 AEWMKPIYNFL
+436 SWEHG
-447 QKQTSYII
+447 TS

>member
-1 MHVTKETANLM
+1 MSSIKDSNLAQIGNQEVDWAARQMKVLEDIKTEFSHNKPLEGLNIGACMHVTKETANLM
-12 LTLKEGGA
+12 LTLKSAGA

-46 VHAVWGV
+46 VHAIHGV
-53 SNEEF
+53 SNDEF

-65 LDTEPDI
+65 LDTKPDI

-77 ADLVSLLHTERTDIP
+77 ADLVSLLHTDRSDLP
-92 IMGSMEETTTGVIR
+92 VMGSMEETTTGVIR

-182 TVVEPD
+182 TVVEPN

-196 MHGYEVKTSLNAAKI
+196 MHGYEVKTSINAAKI

-219 GNLHALDKQH
+219 GNMHALDKQH

-245 DVEINLEALKNE
+245 DVEINLAALKEN
-257 STKVER
+257 STQVDR
-263 VREHVESYKYK
+263 VREHVESYKY
-274 DKEILVLAE
+274 DGKEILILAE

-307 ALASEWIKD
+307 ALAAEWIKD
-316 NHKKLESKVYT
+316 NYKELEPKVYT
-327 LPKKVDIKIADIEI
+327 LPSEVDLKIAATKLGLMGGELEI
-341 KESFQKLKVDID
+341 LTEEQ
-353 QTDKHDI
+353 
-360 EVEAFSLVRE
+360 
-370 AAKRTINERHYDVQL
+370 
-385 FGGLVLLRNK
+385 
-395 IAEMKTGEG
+395 
-404 KTLVS
+404 
-409 TLPISLMSLYGKG
+409 
-422 VHVVTVNDYLAKRD
+422 VNYLD
-436 AEWMKPIYNFL
+436 SWEHG
-447 QKQTSYII
+447 TS

>member
-1 MHVTKETANLM
+1 MSTIKDSNLAQIGHQEVDWAARQMQVLEDIKTEFSQNKPLEGLNIGACMHVTKETANLM
-12 LTLKEGGA
+12 LTLKSAGA

-46 VHAVWGV
+46 VHAIHGV
-53 SNEEF
+53 SNDEF

-65 LDTEPDI
+65 LDTKPDI

-77 ADLVSLLHTERTDIP
+77 ADLVSLLHTERADLP
-92 IMGSMEETTTGVIR
+92 VMGSMEETTTGVIR

-182 TVVEPD
+182 TVVEPN

-196 MHGYEVKTSLNAAKI
+196 MHGYEVKTSINAAKI

-219 GNLHALDKQH
+219 GNMHALDKQH

-245 DVEINLEALKNE
+245 DVEINLAALKEN
-257 STKVER
+257 STQVDR
-263 VREHVESYKYK
+263 VREHVESYKY
-274 DKEILVLAE
+274 DGKEILILAE

-307 ALASEWIKD
+307 ALAAEWIKD
-316 NHKKLESKVYT
+316 NYKELEPKVYT
-327 LPKKVDIKIADIEI
+327 LPSEVDLKIAATKLGLMGGELEI
-341 KESFQKLKVDID
+341 LTEEQ
-353 QTDKHDI
+353 
-360 EVEAFSLVRE
+360 
-370 AAKRTINERHYDVQL
+370 
-385 FGGLVLLRNK
+385 
-395 IAEMKTGEG
+395 
-404 KTLVS
+404 
-409 TLPISLMSLYGKG
+409 
-422 VHVVTVNDYLAKRD
+422 VNYLD
-436 AEWMKPIYNFL
+436 SWEHG
-447 QKQTSYII
+447 TS

>member
-1 MHVTKETANLM
+1 MSTIKDKKLSVVGQQEVDWAARQMKVLEEIKTEFSSSKPLNGLNIGACMHVTKETANLM
-12 LTLKEGGA
+12 LTLKAAGA

-32 KDSVAAYLAENDIE
+32 KDSVAAYLAENDVE
-46 VHAVWGV
+46 VHAVHGV
-53 SNEEF
+53 SNDEF

-65 LDTEPDI
+65 LDTKPDI

-77 ADLVSLLHTERTDIP
+77 ADLVTLLLTDRSDIP
-92 IMGSMEETTTGVIR
+92 VMGSMEETTTGVIR

-153 IAGLNVVVIG
+153 IAGLDVVVIG

-182 TVVEPD
+182 TVVEPN

-196 MHGYEVKTSLNAAKI
+196 MHGYEVKSSVNAAKI
-211 ADVIISVT
+211 ADVIVSVT
-219 GNLHALDKQH
+219 GNMHALDKKH
-229 FDVMKDGVAL
+229 FDVMKDGVVL

-245 DVEINLEALKNE
+245 DVEINLEALKQDSAE
-257 STKVER
+257 VHR
-263 VREHVESYKYK
+263 VRDHVESYLY
-274 DKEILVLAE
+274 DGKEILVLAE

-307 ALASEWIKD
+307 ALAAEWIKD
-316 NHKKLESKVYT
+316 NHEDLEPKVYT
-327 LPKKVDIKIADIEI
+327 LPNEVDLKIAATKLGLMGGELEILTKEQIE
-341 KESFQKLKVDID
+341 
-353 QTDKHDI
+353 
-360 EVEAFSLVRE
+360 
-370 AAKRTINERHYDVQL
+370 
-385 FGGLVLLRNK
+385 
-395 IAEMKTGEG
+395 
-404 KTLVS
+404 
-409 TLPISLMSLYGKG
+409 
-422 VHVVTVNDYLAKRD
+422 YLD
-436 AEWMKPIYNFL
+436 SWEHG
-447 QKQTSYII
+447 TS

>member
-1 MHVTKETANLM
+1 MSSIKDSNLAQIGHQEVDWAARQMKVLEDIKTEFSQNKPLEGLNIGACMHVTKETANLM
-12 LTLKEGGA
+12 LTLKSAGA

-46 VHAVWGV
+46 VHAIHGV
-53 SNEEF
+53 SNDEF

-65 LDTEPDI
+65 LDTKPDI

-77 ADLVSLLHTERTDIP
+77 ADLVSLLHTERADLP
-92 IMGSMEETTTGVIR
+92 VMGSMEETTTGVIR

-182 TVVEPD
+182 TVVEPN

-196 MHGYEVKTSLNAAKI
+196 MHGYEVKTSINAAKI

-219 GNLHALDKQH
+219 GNMHALDKQH

-245 DVEINLEALKNE
+245 DVEINLAALKEN
-257 STKVER
+257 STQVDR
-263 VREHVESYKYK
+263 VREHVESYKY
-274 DKEILVLAE
+274 DGKEILILAE

-307 ALASEWIKD
+307 ALAAEWIKD
-316 NHKKLESKVYT
+316 NYKELEPKVYT
-327 LPKKVDIKIADIEI
+327 LPSEVDLKIAATKLGLMGGELEI
-341 KESFQKLKVDID
+341 LTEEQ
-353 QTDKHDI
+353 
-360 EVEAFSLVRE
+360 
-370 AAKRTINERHYDVQL
+370 
-385 FGGLVLLRNK
+385 
-395 IAEMKTGEG
+395 
-404 KTLVS
+404 
-409 TLPISLMSLYGKG
+409 
-422 VHVVTVNDYLAKRD
+422 VNYLD
-436 AEWMKPIYNFL
+436 SWEHG
-447 QKQTSYII
+447 TS